1 MFVQEG
7 KMGRKYRKR
16 KPLKLD
22 LVQKKKSIRLKSQRL
37 MKRRNGAE

>member
-22 LVQKKKSIRLKSQRL
+22 LVQKKSIRLKSQRL